1 MPSLFKRATRYE
13 PSVLANPR
21 ENRLTEVFAATL
33 ERTADL
39 ASLLVSNWLRVD
51 GIEAGV
57 SVRTQRATGGGYVDL
72 ELAFGAPT
80 NPDLIVWVEVKHGA
94 GESGSQLE
102 TYARDIERVPAS
114 ERKLV
119 LLAPRDS
126 MPPVRD
132 PTVIRIEWQQ
142 VASFLR
148 HLPKS
153 QEDDP
158 VHRFLV
164 REFLAYLE
172 EEGLTDAPALTAA
185 HALSLAVGPSAE
197 RTLSTLLE
205 LTFAHVEKAW
215 GKPAD
220 YRRIAGSQKPNFA
233 PWWWASY
240 DTAPRGKEPA
250 WKSQAWFD
258 WALFPD
264 SARAEGRDS
273 YAFFS
278 GVTFERSRGGSPA
291 SIVGNEAWLRE
302 RSAAGFEYVQDSYW
316 RLVRYLYPEQLL
328 SETTIED
335 QAAKL
340 GRWIVESFALLAKAP
355 PPK

>member
-1 MPSLFKRATRYE
+1 MPSLFKRATKYE
-13 PSVLANPR
+13 PSMLANPR

-33 ERTADL
+33 ERTGDL

-57 SVRTQRATGGGYVDL
+57 SVRTQRATRGGYVDL

-94 GESGSQLE
+94 GESGSQLT
-102 TYARDIERVPAS
+102 TYALDIERVPAG
-114 ERKLV
+114 ERKSV

-126 MPPVRD
+126 MPPARD
-132 PTVIRIEWQQ
+132 TNVISIEWQQ

-205 LTFAHVEKAW
+205 LTFAHVENAW
-215 GKPAD
+215 GKPTD
-220 YRRIAGSQKPNFA
+220 YRKIPGSQKPNFA
-233 PWWWASY
+233 PGWWASY
-240 DTAPRGKEPA
+240 EKAPA
-250 WKSQAWFD
+250 WKSNAWFD

-264 SARAEGRDS
+264 SARADGRDS

-278 GVTFERSRGGSPA
+278 GVTFERTRGGNPA
-291 SIVGNEAWLRE
+291 SIAGNEAWLRE
-302 RSAAGFEYVQDSYW
+302 RGEAGFEYVQDWYW

-328 SETTIED
+328 AETTLEA
-335 QAAKL
+335 QADRL
-340 GRWIVESFALLAKAP
+340 GRWIVESFALLAEAP